1 VNTEHIQE
9 ELSYEDAMKVLGYDP
24 GAIVSP
30 HLPAFAKV
38 AEKLGQLVRTTRD
51 EKLQTSF
58 REELYRLNDALRV
71 VEAERYREPPLRA
84 KGMGLRLVLSLL
96 LAGCVVA
103 AGWYGNR
110 QLIEGRQSR
119 EKQSLEALAGNAR
132 IAVESR
138 DWARA
143 ESIYSKLAGLEFD
156 QERAQEGLRR
166 ISEGK
171 EEARRQKIGYLLG
184 STRAAI
190 EERNWGEANAR
201 LGELLDMEASHPEAG
216 DLLKLIKEG
225 RMDDRIAVLLEKSL
239 EALQEE
245 QWITLADH
253 AAKLESIAP
262 GHERLA
268 GFKAATVEGMRI
280 MEERRIRARKLYEKA
295 LALDQGEFSEAALET
310 LREAVRLDDRKE
322 YEDLYNKMSAYTR
335 LLMVPR
341 DYSTINEA
349 LASAR
354 PNDKI
359 RIAAGTFTESLV
371 LNVKV
376 DLEGEGHDKSII
388 QCDAGTASV
397 LLATK
402 EASGSRVAAVTL
414 RQTGIVYT
422 EERYPVALA
431 DGSELSLEDCHV
443 DKGSGHGVAVINGG
457 TGRLRNVQVSECGW
471 DGLAVNGEGS
481 AAEAGDCRFEFNIH
495 HGVDAWGGG
504 RVVITKSRATRN
516 GLAGVVLMSKGVQS
530 ELSQCTIDGNR
541 EVGVSISNGA
551 RALLRANRAQGN
563 LLGGILVEG
572 DGTTVGMEGNVAEK
586 NNKFGIVVDR
596 RSTAQPFRDNIARE
610 NTGEQ
615 LNRQAVMPEEV
626 VPPPSLLDVS
636 AKKSVEAGPSSP
648 E

>member
-1 VNTEHIQE
+1 MNTAYLQE
-9 ELSYEDAMKVLGYDP
+9 ELSYEDAMKVLGYEP

-30 HLPAFAKV
+30 HLAAFGKV
-38 AEKLGQLVRTTRD
+38 AEKLEELVRVTKD

-58 REELYRLNDALRV
+58 REELYRLNDALQV
-71 VEAERYREPPLRA
+71 VEAERHREPPLRA
-84 KGMGLRLVLSLL
+84 KGMVLRLILSLL
-96 LAGCVVA
+96 LAGGVVA

-110 QLIEGRQSR
+110 QLIEKRQSR
-119 EKQSLEALAGNAR
+119 DHRNLEALAGDAR
-132 IAVESR
+132 VAVESR
-138 DWARA
+138 DWSLA
-143 ESIYSKLAGLEFD
+143 ESIYLKLMELESD
-156 QERAQEGLRR
+156 PERAREGLRR

-171 EEARRQKIGYLLG
+171 EVARQQKLGFLLG

-190 EERNWGEANAR
+190 EGRNWDEANAR
-201 LGELLDMEASHPEAG
+201 LKELLGMEASHPEGAA
-216 DLLKLIKEG
+216 LLKLIREG
-225 RMDDRIAVLLEKSL
+225 RMDDQIAVLLEKSR
-239 EALQEE
+239 EALQDE
-245 QWITLADH
+245 QWATLADYT
-253 AAKLESIAP
+253 ARLESIAP
-262 GHERLA
+262 EHEQLA

-280 MEERRIRARKLYEKA
+280 MEEQRIRARKLYEKA
-295 LALDQGEFSEAALET
+295 LALDKGEFSESALET
-310 LREAVRLDDRKE
+310 LREAIRLDERKE
-322 YEDLYNKMSAYTR
+322 YEELYNKMSAYTR

-359 RIAAGTFTESLV
+359 RIAAGTFTESLT

-376 DLEGEGHDKSII
+376 DLEGAGHDKSII
-388 QCDAGTASV
+388 QCDAKSASV

-414 RQTGIVYT
+414 RQTGIVHT

-431 DGSELSLEDCHV
+431 DGAELSLEDCHI

-457 TGRLRNVQVSECGW
+457 AGRLRNVQVSECGW
-471 DGLAVNGEGS
+471 DGLAVYGEGS
-481 AAEAGDCRFEFNIH
+481 AAEVENCRFELNIH
-495 HGVDAWGGG
+495 HGIDAWGGG
-504 RVVITKSRATRN
+504 RVVITKSRTTRN
-516 GLAGVVLMSKGVQS
+516 GLAGVVLMSKGVRS
-530 ELSQCTIDGNR
+530 ELIQCTIDGNR
-541 EVGVSISNGA
+541 EAGVSISNGA
-551 RALLRANRAQGN
+551 RAVLRANRAQGN

-572 DGTTVGMEGNVAEK
+572 DGTTAEMEGNVAEK
-586 NNKFGIVVDR
+586 NNKFGIVIDR
-596 RSTAQPFRDNIARE
+596 RSTAQPFRENIARE

-636 AKKSVEAGPSSP
+636 ARKAVEAGPSSP

>member
-1 VNTEHIQE
+1 MNTAHLQE
-9 ELSYEDAMKVLGYDP
+9 ELSYEDAMKVLGYEP

-30 HLPAFAKV
+30 HLPAFGKV
-38 AEKLGQLVRTTRD
+38 AEKLGELVRATRD

-103 AGWYGNR
+103 AGWYGNQ

-119 EKQSLEALAGNAR
+119 DNQNLEALAGNAR
-132 IAVESR
+132 LAVESR

-143 ESIYSKLAGLEFD
+143 ESIYSKLMELEFD
-156 QERAQEGLRR
+156 PERAREGLRR

-171 EEARRQKIGYLLG
+171 EEARRQKLGFLLG

-190 EERNWGEANAR
+190 EERNWDEANAR
-201 LGELLDMEASHPEAG
+201 LKELLGMEASHPEAAA
-216 DLLKLIKEG
+216 LLKLIRDG
-225 RMDDRIAVLLEKSL
+225 RMDDQIVVLLEKSQ
-239 EALQEE
+239 EALQDE
-245 QWITLADH
+245 QWTTLVDH
-253 AAKLESIAP
+253 TARLESIAP
-262 GHERLA
+262 GHEQLA

-295 LALDQGEFSEAALET
+295 LALDKGEFSESALET
-310 LREAVRLDDRKE
+310 LREAIRLDDRKE
-322 YEDLYNKMSAYTR
+322 YENLYNKMSAYTR

-349 LASAR
+349 LAFAR

-359 RIAAGTFTESLV
+359 RIAAGTFTESLI

-376 DLEGEGHDKSII
+376 DLEGAGHDKSII
-388 QCDAGTASV
+388 QCDASASV
-397 LLATK
+397 LLATR

-414 RQTGIVYT
+414 RQTGIVHT
-422 EERYPVALA
+422 GERYSVALA
-431 DGSELSLEDCHV
+431 DGSELSLEDCHI

-481 AAEAGDCRFEFNIH
+481 TAEAGDCRFELNIH
-495 HGVDAWGGG
+495 HGIDAWGGG
-504 RVVITKSRATRN
+504 RVVITKSRITRN
-516 GLAGVVLMSKGVQS
+516 GLSGVVLMSKGMQS
-530 ELSQCTIDGNR
+530 ELVQCTIDGNR
-541 EVGVSISNGA
+541 EVGISISSGA
-551 RALLRANRAQGN
+551 RAVLRANRAQGN
-563 LLGGILVEG
+563 LLGGILVVG
-572 DGTTVGMEGNVAEK
+572 DGTTAAMEGNVAEK
-586 NNKFGIVVDR
+586 NNKFGIEVDR
-596 RSTAQPFRDNIARE
+596 RSTVRPFRDNIARE

-615 LNRQAVMPEEV
+615 LRLQAIMPEEV

-636 AKKSVEAGPSSP
+636 AKKAVEAGPSSP

>member
-1 VNTEHIQE
+1 MKTAQIQE
-9 ELSYEDAMKVLGYDP
+9 EMSYEDAMKVLGYEP

-30 HLPAFAKV
+30 HLPAFGKV
-38 AEKLGQLVRTTRD
+38 AEKLEELVRITKD
-51 EKLQTSF
+51 EKLQGSF
-58 REELYRLNDALRV
+58 RDELDRLNDALAVV
-71 VEAERYREPPLRA
+71 VEQKSREPSLRA
-84 KGMGLRLVLSLL
+84 RGMMLRLILSLL
-96 LAGCVVA
+96 LVGCVVA

-110 QLIEGRQSR
+110 YLIEERQSR
-119 EKQSLEALAGNAR
+119 DNQDLETLAGNAR

-143 ESIYSKLAGLEFD
+143 ESIYSKLVDLED
-156 QERAQEGLRR
+156 DPERVREGRRR

-171 EEARRQKIGYLLG
+171 EEARRQKLGFLVG

-190 EERNWGEANAR
+190 EERNWDEANAR
-201 LGELLDMEASHPEAG
+201 LEELQGMEASHPEVAG
-216 DLLKLIKEG
+216 LIKVIREG
-225 RMDDRIAVLLEKSL
+225 RMDDQIGVLLEKSR

-245 QWITLADH
+245 QWATLAEH
-253 AAKLESIAP
+253 TAKLESMVP
-262 GHERLA
+262 GHEQLA
-268 GFKAATVEGMRI
+268 GFKAATAEGMRI

-295 LALDQGEFSEAALET
+295 LSLDQGEFSEAALET
-310 LREAVRLDDRKE
+310 LREAIRLDERKE

-341 DYSTINEA
+341 DYATINEA

-359 RIAAGTFTESLV
+359 RIGAGTFTESLT

-376 DLEGEGHDKSII
+376 DLEGVGHDESII
-388 QCDAGTASV
+388 QCDAESASV

-414 RQTGIVYT
+414 RQTGIVHT
-422 EERYPVALA
+422 GERYPVALA
-431 DGSELSLEDCHV
+431 DGSELSLEDCHI

-471 DGLAVNGEGS
+471 DGLAVYGEGS
-481 AAEAGDCRFEFNIH
+481 AAEAGDCRFQLNIN
-495 HGVDAWGGG
+495 HGIDAWGGG
-504 RVVITKSRATRN
+504 RVMIKKSRATRN
-516 GLAGVVLMSKGVQS
+516 GLAGVVLMSKGVHS
-530 ELSQCTIDGNR
+530 ELVQCTIDGNR
-541 EVGVSISNGA
+541 EVGISISNGA
-551 RALLRANRAQGN
+551 RAVLRANRAQGN
-563 LLGGILVEG
+563 LLGGILVAG
-572 DGTTVGMEGNVAEK
+572 DGTTAAMEGNVAEK
-586 NNKFGIVVDR
+586 NNKFGILIDR
-596 RSTAQPFRDNIARE
+596 HSTARPFTDNIARE

-615 LNRQAVMPEEV
+615 LNRQAVIPEEV

-636 AKKSVEAGPSSP
+636 VHKAVEAGPSSP